1 MELVGR
7 EKKKLLL
14 RCDEITDGKDNSEHI
29 DQIDRYILGMI
40 EVSNFNG
47 FGDDKQ
53 HDKDFES
60 LCAYLQKE
68 TTQPVKYLTTM
79 EFHSLMVNVY
89 KSRPKPKSKIKNQR
103 INGQPHRKRRII

>member
-1 MELVGR
+1 
-7 EKKKLLL
+7 
-14 RCDEITDGKDNSEHI
+14 
-29 DQIDRYILGMI
+29 MI
-40 EVSNFNG
+40 YVPNFND

-68 TTQPVKYLTTM
+68 TTQNVKNLTTM

-89 KSRPKPKSKIKNQR
+89 KSRKKK
-103 INGQPHRKRRII
+103 